1 MSEEWGPW
9 IEHDGK
15 GCPCKG
21 MYVRMQGQ
29 NQKIQGPL
37 ITREGWA
44 DKVQYSWDWETASGR
59 QGPFMLRDG
68 RRAGSVA
75 SILRYQVRRPRAL
88 LQLIEM
94 VENLPAPA
102 KPRVDA

>member
-15 GCPCKG
+15 GCPCPGKWVMCIYSHG
-21 MYVRMQGQ
+21 E
-29 NQKIQGPL
+29 IDEGPA
-37 ITREGWA
+37 TREGR
-44 DKVQYSWDWETASGR
+44 SWVWDNPDPNYWNNGAHQIIEYR
-59 QGPFMLRDG
+59 
-68 RRAGSVA
+68 
-75 SILRYQVRRPRAL
+75 IRRPRAL